1 MYSSFICVD
10 DDDDND
16 EYGVFVEDDD
26 MLDIVDR
33 LLITV
38 WLPILL
44 SELACDP
51 TLWTDDSLFGKLDDA
66 DADGTVC
73 VLNVTIGL
81 EWLLLSK

>member
-51 TLWTDDSLFGKLDDA
+51 TL
-66 DADGTVC
+66 
-73 VLNVTIGL
+73 
-81 EWLLLSK
+81 